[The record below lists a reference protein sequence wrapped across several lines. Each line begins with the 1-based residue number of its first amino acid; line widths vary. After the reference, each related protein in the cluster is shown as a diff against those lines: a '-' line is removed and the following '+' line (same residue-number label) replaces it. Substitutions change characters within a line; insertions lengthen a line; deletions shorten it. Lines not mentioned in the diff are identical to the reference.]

1 MCRINHSSFF
11 SNDCCIFVKRNMNID
26 YPIPE
31 PFLFNPMKHHLVFIK
46 EYWNISRFAIGMNDR
61 LTLHK

>member
-1 MCRINHSSFF
+1 
-11 SNDCCIFVKRNMNID
+11 MNID